1 MFSLDVSIAA
11 WVLLAARTLL
21 ALVFLVSGIHKL
33 VWHQKAI
40 DEFKQDRIPLIP
52 ITLPGTIILHL
63 LGSACLI
70 LGIYVQ
76 VAALLL
82 AVFTVI
88 ATLKVHCFWTMQSEQ
103 RLDVSRMALANLGIV
118 GGLLLL
124 VVVDADGLP

>member
-1 MFSLDVSIAA
+1 MFSLDESIAA
-11 WVLLAARTLL
+11 WVLLTARTLL

-40 DEFKQDRIPLIP
+40 DEFKQEGIPLVP
-52 ITLPGTIILHL
+52 FTLPATIILHL

-76 VAALLL
+76 EAALSL

-88 ATLKVHCFWTMQSEQ
+88 ATIKVQCFWTMQGEQ

-124 VVVDADGLP
+124 VVVAADGLP